1 MPLCISNT
9 NSRTK
14 VKTVVPKVLVVEDDD
29 YARLSLN
36 RLLIRLGHDVFL
48 ANNGQQGLALL
59 EKNPV
64 DIILTDIFMPDLDG
78 FEFILEMNQKEN
90 APPIIAM
97 SGGFRNFPRMEI
109 LLTADLFGASKILP
123 KPFSEE
129 QLREAFAELLAGRNC
144 H

>member
-1 MPLCISNT
+1 M
-9 NSRTK
+9 
-14 VKTVVPKVLVVEDDD
+14 PKVLVVEDDD

-36 RLLIRLGHDVFL
+36 RLLIRLGHDAFL
-48 ANNGQQGLALL
+48 ANNGRQGLALL
-59 EKNPV
+59 KKHPV
-64 DIILTDIFMPDLDG
+64 DIILTDIFMPDMDG

-90 APPIIAM
+90 TPPIIAM
-97 SGGFRNFPRMEI
+97 SGGFQVFPRMEI
-109 LLTADLFGASKILP
+109 LMNAELFGASKILA